1 MKKKLGIV
9 LIILGILIS
18 ILLIDTSQA
27 KIFNNSPVIKLTE
40 DYNGGNLYKKN
51 KGILVDNYVYTNGD
65 KKTIFKWEKYTT
77 PINDSIEKE
86 GNKNKFKTR
95 KATTTTERVGGLIPY
110 GMTSDL
116 INEIPED
123 YFLNLDSDMT
133 YDELVSEIGYPNGT
147 VGSGIVRWY
156 WRIGEDKYAVCD
168 IRMEH
173 LHFEIWRGNQ

>member
-1 MKKKLGIV
+1 MKKKLCIV

-18 ILLIDTSQA
+18 ILLIDTLQA
-27 KIFNNSPVIKLTE
+27 KIFNNSPFIKLTE

-65 KKTIFKWEKYTT
+65 KKTVFKWEKYTS
-77 PINDSIEKE
+77 PADDNINKE
-86 GNKNKFKTR
+86 DNKNKFKTHV
-95 KATTTTERVGGLIPY
+95 ATTSTKRVGGLIAY
-110 GMTSDL
+110 NIRCDL

-133 YDELVSEIGYPNGT
+133 YDELISEIGEPSGT